1 MKSRLLLASIILSL
15 CLLIILFSQLNW
27 QQFLSALIYLD
38 FQLVPWVALCVACN
52 IAWRALRWNFIS
64 GESIRFYPAFWQAGS
79 IGYLGNL
86 IYPARAGE
94 VLRMVALR
102 YFSPLAMGHAMSSA
116 VLDRLQDMMA
126 FGFLLLLVMAWHGE
140 IIAGVDLRNTVAI
153 LMMLALFG
161 LGLLVH
167 FAATIYAYLQY
178 WNSPRVWLQRLS
190 KLLQQALQGLLAS
203 RKHGLFSLTL
213 LMSFTAL
220 GFDAFY
226 KWLMMQA
233 FGWDLP
239 YFAGLL
245 TVSFILLG
253 NSLPSLPGYIG
264 IYEAACVLAL
274 SFYGVSTS
282 DALAYAIVIHL
293 TEMLVI
299 AVQGTTVMLYKGL
312 NLQKMRLEGS
322 HEKSHH

>member
-1 MKSRLLLASIILSL
+1 MKSRLLLISIILSL
-15 CLLIILFSQLNW
+15 CLIIVLFAQLDW
-27 QQFLSALIYLD
+27 QQFLATLSQLNL
-38 FQLVPWVALCVACN
+38 QLVPWVALCVAGN
-52 IAWRALRWNFIS
+52 IAWRALRWNIIS
-64 GESIRFYPAFWQAGS
+64 SEPVRLYPAFWQAAN

-126 FGFLLLLVMAWHGE
+126 FGFLLLLVMALHGE
-140 IIAGVDLRNTVAI
+140 IITGVDLRNTVAI
-153 LMMLALFG
+153 LMILALLG

-167 FAATIYAYLQY
+167 FAADIHARLQI
-178 WNSPRVWLQRLS
+178 WDTSRIWLQRLS

-203 RKHGLFSLTL
+203 RKHGLFSVSL
-213 LMSFTAL
+213 LMSFAAL

-226 KWLMMQA
+226 KWLMMLA

-274 SFYGVSTS
+274 SFYGVNTS
-282 DALAYAIVIHL
+282 DALAYAVVIHL
-293 TEMLVI
+293 TEMFII
-299 AVQGTTVMLYKGL
+299 ALQGTSVMLHKGL
-312 NLQKMRLEGS
+312 NLEKMRNA
-322 HEKSHH
+322 